1 MKRNDKDITEEM
13 KHQFKIIVVFVYIV
27 LCNPFA
33 YSAEENDL
41 SEAINSLFDNRE
53 GRPGCAVGVIN
64 NGKYIHKR
72 GYGLANLENNISID
86 ENSIFRIGSISKQ
99 FTAMTIAILEEKG
112 LLTFEDEMQ
121 KHIPDLIDYG
131 EKVTINQMVHH
142 FSGLGDYEYMDY
154 PGRFRNAVDEEFR
167 WGNEDYL
174 TNDEFHALIKT
185 LPLIRKPERKFWYSN
200 TGYALLAL
208 VAQNLSGLSLRELAE
223 REIFNP
229 LEMNDTFFNDDV
241 NLIVKNRADAY
252 SPIKGKSGQYKINM
266 TNLSWVGDGGVH
278 TSLNDF
284 IKWDQNFYDNKLG
297 GADVSLIKTMEK
309 TYAETKVKKRNQKMS
324 REQRNQ
330 QTYAFAQNLAYYN
343 GYKRWSHSGSWVG
356 YLAYYTRFPELS
368 FSTAV
373 FCNTN
378 EINATKIANDIVDLF
393 FKMKQKSSD

>member
-1 MKRNDKDITEEM
+1 M
-13 KHQFKIIVVFVYIV
+13 KHQFKIIVVFVCIL

-41 SEAINSLFDNRE
+41 SKAIDSLFDNRE

-72 GYGLANLENNISID
+72 GYGLANLEHNISID

-99 FTAMTIAILEEKG
+99 FTAMAIAILEEKG
-112 LLTFEDEMQ
+112 LLAFDDEMQ

-131 EKVTINQMVHH
+131 EEVTINQMIHH
-142 FSGLGDYEYMDY
+142 FSGLGDYEDMDY

-174 TNDEFHALIKT
+174 TNEEFYALIKT
-185 LPLIRKPERKFWYSN
+185 LPLFRKPERKFWYSN
-200 TGYALLAL
+200 AGYALLTL
-208 VAQNLSGLSLRELAE
+208 VAQNVSGLSLRELAE
-223 REIFNP
+223 RDIFNP
-229 LEMNDTFFNDDV
+229 LGMNDTFFNDDV
-241 NLIVKNRADAY
+241 NLIIKNRADAY
-252 SPIKGKSGQYKINM
+252 SPIKGKPGQYKINM
-266 TNLSWVGDGGVH
+266 TNLSWVGDGGVY

-297 GADVSLIKTMEK
+297 AADMSLIKTMEE
-309 TYAETKVKKRNQKMS
+309 TYTETKVKKRNQKMS
-324 REQRNQ
+324 REKENQR
-330 QTYAFAQNLAYYN
+330 TYAFAQNLAYYN

-356 YLAYYTRFPELS
+356 YLAHYTRFPELS

-373 FCNTN
+373 FCNTD
-378 EINATKIANDIVDLF
+378 EIDATMIADDIVDLF
-393 FKMKQKSSD
+393 FEIKQESSD

>member
-1 MKRNDKDITEEM
+1 M
-13 KHQFKIIVVFVYIV
+13 KHQFNIIVVFVCIF
-27 LCNPFA
+27 LCNPFT

-41 SEAINSLFDNRE
+41 SKAIDSLFDNRE

-64 NGKYIHKR
+64 NGEYIHKR
-72 GYGLANLENNISID
+72 GYGLANLEHNISID

-112 LLTFEDEMQ
+112 LLAFDDEMQ

-131 EKVTINQMVHH
+131 EEVTINQMIHH
-142 FSGLGDYEYMDY
+142 FSGLGDYEDMDY

-174 TNDEFHALIKT
+174 TNEEFYALIKT
-185 LPLIRKPERKFWYSN
+185 LPLFRKPERKFWYSN
-200 TGYALLAL
+200 AGYALLTL
-208 VAQNLSGLSLRELAE
+208 VAQNVSGLSLRELAE
-223 REIFNP
+223 RDIFNP
-229 LEMNDTFFNDDV
+229 LGMNDTFFNDDV
-241 NLIVKNRADAY
+241 NLIIKNRADGY
-252 SPIKGKSGQYKINM
+252 SPIKGKPGQYKINM

-297 GADVSLIKTMEK
+297 AAEVSLIKTMEK

-324 REQRNQ
+324 REQENQ
-330 QTYAFAQNLAYYN
+330 RTYAFAQNLAYYN

-356 YLAYYTRFPELS
+356 YLAHYTRFPELS

-378 EINATKIANDIVDLF
+378 EIDATMIADNIVDLF
-393 FKMKQKSSD
+393 FKMKQESSD

>member
-1 MKRNDKDITEEM
+1 M
-13 KHQFKIIVVFVYIV
+13 KHQFKIIVVFVCIL

-33 YSAEENDL
+33 YGAEENNL
-41 SEAINSLFDNRE
+41 SKAIDSLFDNRE

-64 NGKYIHKR
+64 NGEYIHKR
-72 GYGLANLENNISID
+72 GYGLANLEHNISID
-86 ENSIFRIGSISKQ
+86 ENSIFRIASISKQ
-99 FTAMTIAILEEKG
+99 FTAMAIAILEEKG
-112 LLTFEDEMQ
+112 LLAFDDEMQ

-131 EKVTINQMVHH
+131 EKVTINQMIHH

-174 TNDEFHALIKT
+174 TNEEFYALIQT

-200 TGYALLAL
+200 TGYALLGL
-208 VAQNLSGLSLRELAE
+208 VAQNVSGLSLRELAE
-223 REIFNP
+223 RDIFKP
-229 LEMNDTFFNDDV
+229 LAMNDSFFNDDV
-241 NLIVKNRADAY
+241 NLIIKNRADAY
-252 SPIKGKSGQYKINM
+252 SPIKGKPGQYKINM

-297 GADVSLIKTMEK
+297 AADVSLIRTMEE
-309 TYAETKVKKRNQKMS
+309 TYTETKVRKRNQKMS
-324 REQRNQ
+324 REQENQ
-330 QTYAFAQNLAYYN
+330 RTYAFAQNFAYYN

-356 YLAYYTRFPELS
+356 YLAHYTRFPELS
-368 FSTAV
+368 FSTVV

-378 EINATKIANDIVDLF
+378 EIDATMVANNIVELF
-393 FKMKQKSSD
+393 FEMKQESSD

>member
-1 MKRNDKDITEEM
+1 M
-13 KHQFKIIVVFVYIV
+13 KHQFKIIVVFICI
-27 LCNPFA
+27 LLSNPTA
-33 YSAEENDL
+33 YSTEDNNL
-41 SEAINSLFDNRE
+41 SKAIDSLFDNRE

-64 NGKYIHKR
+64 NGEYIHKR
-72 GYGLANLENNISID
+72 GYGLANLEHNISID

-99 FTAMTIAILEEKG
+99 FTAMAIAILEEQG
-112 LLTFEDEMQ
+112 LLAFDDEMQ

-131 EKVTINQMVHH
+131 EKVTINQMIHH

-174 TNDEFHALIKT
+174 TNEEFYALIKT

-200 TGYALLAL
+200 TGYALLTL
-208 VAQNLSGLSLRELAE
+208 VAQNVSGLSLRELAE
-223 REIFNP
+223 RDIFKP
-229 LEMNDTFFNDDV
+229 LAMNDSFFNDDV
-241 NLIVKNRADAY
+241 NLIIKNRADAY
-252 SPIKGKSGQYKINM
+252 SPIKGKPGQYKINM
-266 TNLSWVGDGGVH
+266 TNLSWVGDGGVY

-297 GADVSLIKTMEK
+297 AADESLINTMEE
-309 TYAETKVKKRNQKMS
+309 TYTETKVRKRNQKMS
-324 REQRNQ
+324 REQENQ
-330 QTYAFAQNLAYYN
+330 KTYAFAQNLAYYN

-356 YLAYYTRFPELS
+356 YLAHYTRFPELS

-378 EINATKIANDIVDLF
+378 EIDATIIADDIVDLF
-393 FKMKQKSSD
+393 FEMKQEASD

>member
-1 MKRNDKDITEEM
+1 M
-13 KHQFKIIVVFVYIV
+13 KHQFKIIVVFVCI
-27 LCNPFA
+27 LLSNPFA
-33 YSAEENDL
+33 YGVEDNDL
-41 SEAINSLFDNRE
+41 SKAIDSLFDNRE

-64 NGKYIHKR
+64 NGEYIHKR
-72 GYGLANLENNISID
+72 GYGLANLEHNISID

-99 FTAMTIAILEEKG
+99 FTAMAIAILEEQG
-112 LLTFEDEMQ
+112 LLAFDDEMQ

-131 EKVTINQMVHH
+131 EKVTINQMIHH

-174 TNDEFHALIKT
+174 TNEEFYALIKT

-200 TGYALLAL
+200 TGYALLTL
-208 VAQNLSGLSLRELAE
+208 VAQNVSGLSLRELAE
-223 REIFNP
+223 RDIFKP
-229 LEMNDTFFNDDV
+229 LAMNDSFFNDDV
-241 NLIVKNRADAY
+241 NLIIKNRADAY
-252 SPIKGKSGQYKINM
+252 SPIKGKPGQYKINM
-266 TNLSWVGDGGVH
+266 TNLSWVGDGGVY

-297 GADVSLIKTMEK
+297 AADESLINTMEE
-309 TYAETKVKKRNQKMS
+309 TYTETKVRKRNQKMS
-324 REQRNQ
+324 REQENQ
-330 QTYAFAQNLAYYN
+330 KTYAFAQNLAYYN

-356 YLAYYTRFPELS
+356 YLAHYTRFPELS

-378 EINATKIANDIVDLF
+378 EIDATIIADDIVDLF
-393 FKMKQKSSD
+393 FEMKQEASD